1 MENFILYNPT
11 KLHFGNNIINDLGKT
26 ISKYGNKVLLVYGKN
41 SIKENGIYNQVKAQ
55 LNSINADVYEYGG
68 IKSNPVVEDVDAAS
82 RLGRNSNVDI
92 VLAVGGGSVIDSAKI
107 MALTIPV
114 SHSAWDFYSGLKRPV
129 KAVPIIVVLTLAATG
144 SEMNSFAVMQN
155 HKTKQK
161 LGWGNPLCF
170 PQHSFLDPN
179 FTLSVPK
186 NYTAFGIADLIAH
199 CLEAYFGKG
208 DASLSDRLVISII
221 KEAIDNGP
229 ALLNDLKNYELREK
243 ILYASTLALN
253 GITLAGRQSGDWAVH
268 DIGHVLSLLYDLPH
282 GASLTIAYPAW
293 LKHMKNI
300 IPERIANLGKDLF
313 DVNTAEGTIM
323 KLEDFFRKIECPV
336 RLGDAGIVHEKKQQ
350 ILDTLILNK
359 VSGGNH
365 KLSTDDLSDILQMM
379 FS

>member
-55 LNSINADVYEYGG
+55 LNSINAEVYEYGG

-82 RLGRNSNVDI
+82 RLGRNSNVDV

-114 SHSAWDFYSGLKRPV
+114 SHSAWDFYSGLKRPA
-129 KAVPIIVVLTLAATG
+129 KAVPIIVVLTLAASG
-144 SEMNSFAVMQN
+144 SEMNSFAVLQN

-170 PQHSFLDPN
+170 PRHSFLDPSYT
-179 FTLSVPK
+179 FSVPK
-186 NYTAFGIADLIAH
+186 NYTAYGIADLIAH

-229 ALLNDLKNYELREK
+229 PLLNDLKNYELREK

-300 IPERIANLGKDLF
+300 IPERIASLGKDLF

-323 KLEDFFRKIECPV
+323 KLEDFFRKLECPV
-336 RLGDAGIVHEKKQQ
+336 RLGDVGIIPEKKQQ

>member
-26 ISKYGNKVLLVYGKN
+26 ISSYGKKVLLVYGKN

-55 LNSINADVYEYGG
+55 LNSINAEVYEYGG

-107 MALTIPV
+107 MSITIPV
-114 SHSAWDFYSGLKRPV
+114 SHSAWDFYSGLKKPS
-129 KAVPIIVVLTLAATG
+129 KAVPVIAVLTIAATG
-144 SEMNSFAVMQN
+144 TEMNPFAVLQN
-155 HKTKQK
+155 HKSKQK

-170 PQHSFLDPN
+170 PQHSFLDPQYT
-179 FTLSVPK
+179 FSVPK
-186 NYTAFGIADLIAH
+186 NYTAYGIADLIAH

-221 KEAIDNGP
+221 KEAMDNGP

-300 IPERIANLGKDLF
+300 IPERIASMGKELF
-313 DVNTAEGTIM
+313 DVTSAEATIM
-323 KLEDFFRKIECPV
+323 KLEDFFRQIECPI
-336 RLGDAGIVHEKKQQ
+336 RLGDAGIGTEKKQQ

-359 VSGGNH
+359 VSGVHH
-365 KLSTDDLSDILQMM
+365 KLSTDDLSGILNLMLN
-379 FS
+379 